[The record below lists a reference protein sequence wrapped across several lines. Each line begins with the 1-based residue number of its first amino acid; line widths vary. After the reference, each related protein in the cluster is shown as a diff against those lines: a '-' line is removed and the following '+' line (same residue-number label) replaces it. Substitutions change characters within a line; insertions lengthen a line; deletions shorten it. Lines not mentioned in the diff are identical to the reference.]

1 LACERGELVVRP
13 YRLICRLICRI
24 GGDAVIV
31 LALFDGRREL
41 EDVLLDR
48 LVRSP

>member
-1 LACERGELVVRP
+1 VF
-13 YRLICRLICRI
+13 
-24 GGDAVIV
+24 V

-41 EDVLLDR
+41 ENVLLDR

>member
-1 LACERGELVVRP
+1 VF
-13 YRLICRLICRI
+13 
-24 GGDAVIV
+24 V